1 MKSKYRIAKTLT
13 ILLILFSVFF
23 FLFSNHWVYLSHQR
37 FGALANLQMQHWRD
51 LENRVSDVVVVGH
64 RGSGLE
70 ATKGDLL
77 IGNTRSAIDVAM
89 EADVDWIEV
98 DVRRTQDGH
107 FVLFHDETLDAKTDA
122 AGQIEAMQLK
132 EVASVELL
140 LPDDENRNILSLE
153 EVLAEYQASHPNLN
167 WILDLKLGKTNSTKD
182 GQAERMREASC
193 FRAEL
198 PRLLDRLG
206 ITNHR
211 ITIFGDAEIIQ
222 AFSDTKF
229 NLGYTLL
236 FASHKDLPLSQEDV
250 FDHAVKNGHAILV
263 VPIVFVTASLV
274 ENAKEKNLQ
283 VWSYDSNDIRDL
295 RYCVACG
302 VSGLIVDNP
311 DAVISCMR

>member
-1 MKSKYRIAKTLT
+1 MPK
-13 ILLILFSVFF
+13 
-23 FLFSNHWVYLSHQR
+23 
-37 FGALANLQMQHWRD
+37 
-51 LENRVSDVVVVGH
+51 
-64 RGSGLE
+64 
-70 ATKGDLL
+70 
-77 IGNTRSAIDVAM
+77 
-89 EADVDWIEV
+89 
-98 DVRRTQDGH
+98 
-107 FVLFHDETLDAKTDA
+107 
-122 AGQIEAMQLK
+122 
-132 EVASVELL
+132 
-140 LPDDENRNILSLE
+140 
-153 EVLAEYQASHPNLN
+153 
-167 WILDLKLGKTNSTKD
+167 
-182 GQAERMREASC
+182 
-193 FRAEL
+193 
-198 PRLLDRLG
+198 LLDRLG

-295 RYCVACG
+295 RYCLACG